1 MTNTD
6 TLQQLQNRIAE
17 MEQHHEKELTKL
29 KANHDKLE
37 ARVRRP
43 QGNEQS
49 AHTFPE
55 RTQGESYPWLM
66 GNTTDDLS
74 LSYMH
79 RPTRRTVRR
88 HPFVDCIMETDIP
101 LGWKPLN
108 LERYDWTT
116 DLDEHLDALLA

>member
-1 MTNTD
+1 MVNTRSGLRCETPLENSHPHPAAMTNTD

-55 RTQGESYPWLM
+55 RTQGESYP
-66 GNTTDDLS
+66 
-74 LSYMH
+74 
-79 RPTRRTVRR
+79 
-88 HPFVDCIMETDIP
+88 
-101 LGWKPLN
+101 
-108 LERYDWTT
+108 
-116 DLDEHLDALLA
+116 